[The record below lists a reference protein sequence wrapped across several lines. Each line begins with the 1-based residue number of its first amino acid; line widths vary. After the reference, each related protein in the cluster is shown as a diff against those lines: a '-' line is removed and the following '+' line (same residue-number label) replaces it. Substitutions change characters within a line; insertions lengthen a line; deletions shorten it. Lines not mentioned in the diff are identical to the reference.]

1 MGSADDFRWTH
12 FTEASDKLNRL
23 VAVLFSWSPTELE
36 QLKCA
41 KAKAVILRIKC
52 FARLRYGLKD
62 DAPKAALEQF
72 GLTVVLY
79 GAEGQASL
87 SGVRVIPCAFGV
99 TLGGDDRRDRT
110 SVARVQRI
118 AKAPAA
124 RWANEEGMQLAPDK
138 EEAVVCGG
146 EAELWARCHGH
157 KGGRTWFPSKAQQR
171 LLT

>member
-1 MGSADDFRWTH
+1 LKSLLLLVLQQNQKQQAFKAFLDSLDKGDRIYEACKQTESSGNSDKMGSADDFRWTH

-79 GAEGQASL
+79 GAELWG
-87 SGVRVIPCAFGV
+87 
-99 TLGGDDRRDRT
+99 
-110 SVARVQRI
+110 
-118 AKAPAA
+118 
-124 RWANEEGMQLAPDK
+124 NE
-138 EEAVVCGG
+138 
-146 EAELWARCHGH
+146 
-157 KGGRTWFPSKAQQR
+157 
-171 LLT
+171 